1 MCEFNATESTQ
12 ETYERT
18 KRFCCYCSS
27 ENNSLPQN
35 QKAAMYGG
43 NGNPRGSQ
51 SVWYLNKAMGIR
63 IAS

>member
-1 MCEFNATESTQ
+1 MCELNANEATQ

-18 KRFCCYCSS
+18 KSFCGYCSS

-43 NGNPRGSQ
+43 GRKPRGVSNHMLFGQ
-51 SVWYLNKAMGIR
+51 GDGD
-63 IAS
+63 